1 MSRPARI
8 FFVSG
13 EIFQVRGTLYRW
25 REYRQT
31 GMGKSLFIAEKPS
44 VAQEFAK
51 ALGESMTRHDG
62 YQESENLLVT
72 WCVGHLI
79 TMSYPDAYDE
89 RYKKWSLDT
98 LPFLPD
104 HFLYETIPSS
114 RKQFG
119 IVKHLLN
126 RPDVET
132 IYVCTDSGRE
142 GEYIYRLVRQE
153 AGVKGKKEK
162 RVWID
167 SQTEEEILRGEAAP
181 SPLQRSLHGTAHL
194 PCR

>member
-1 MSRPARI
+1 MSLPARI

-104 HFLYETIPSS
+104 HFLYPMPPPAP
-114 RKQFG
+114 
-119 IVKHLLN
+119 V
-126 RPDVET
+126 RPF
-132 IYVCTDSGRE
+132 RPPP
-142 GEYIYRLVRQE
+142 
-153 AGVKGKKEK
+153 
-162 RVWID
+162 
-167 SQTEEEILRGEAAP
+167 EEIGR
-181 SPLQRSLHGTAHL
+181 AHV
-194 PCR
+194 